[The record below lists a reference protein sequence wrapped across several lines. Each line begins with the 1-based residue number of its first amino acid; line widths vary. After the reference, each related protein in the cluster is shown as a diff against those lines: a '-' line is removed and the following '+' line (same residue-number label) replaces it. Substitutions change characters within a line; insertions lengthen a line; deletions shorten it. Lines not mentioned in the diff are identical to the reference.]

1 MTKYFN
7 NKKLKYFYNKKRTPL
22 NAQKENKRIDK
33 RMPCQLCNDTAHAL
47 KNCDSE
53 RRQQIIREVTEYEL
67 SHKLDM
73 EIQSEFLQK
82 YKIAELKMVCWHL
95 HTYAQGNK
103 TMLIANIIG
112 KMFTRRVYQSE
123 MLGGDEILG
132 NEEMTNRILSR
143 LSEDDLDTIDRQYMN
158 KNEYMQNASREVSL
172 NIISSKIWYTTKAF
186 YKICYG
192 INRKGVSK
200 ELYMEAVG
208 LMRHTNNIVQAV
220 TIYENREG
228 EKCVRVNWEYDD
240 IGYFIEIKME
250 RIGQLTR
257 ILRNHPER
265 FISQQMAIINREH
278 SSSSTSHLK
287 KLEIAMSIIGCMDET
302 ECAVCL
308 DKKEIMRLGCSHEYC
323 EECIVG
329 IAKSRT
335 KSFINCPLCRS
346 EVTEIQVA
354 SEERKRYLL
363 QELMAV

>member
-1 MTKYFN
+1 M
-7 NKKLKYFYNKKRTPL
+7 
-22 NAQKENKRIDK
+22 
-33 RMPCQLCNDTAHAL
+33 CNDTAHAL
-47 KNCDSE
+47 KSCDSE
-53 RRQQIIREVTEYEL
+53 RRMQIIREVTEYES

-82 YKIAELKMVCWHL
+82 YKVAELKMVCWHL
-95 HTYAQGNK
+95 PTYAQGTKN
-103 TMLIANIIG
+103 MLIANIVG
-112 KMFTRRVYQSE
+112 KMFTTRVYQSE
-123 MLGGDEILG
+123 MLSGDEILG
-132 NEEMTNRILSR
+132 NEEMSNRILSR

-158 KNEYMQNASREVSL
+158 KNEYMRNASQEVSL

-208 LMRHTNNIVQAV
+208 LMRHTNNLVQAV
-220 TIYENREG
+220 TIYENEEG

-250 RIGQLTR
+250 RIAQLTR

-265 FISQQMAIINREH
+265 FITQQIAINRE
-278 SSSSTSHLK
+278 TSHLK
-287 KLEIAMSIIGCMDET
+287 KLEIAMSITGCMDEN

-308 DKKEIMRLGCSHEYC
+308 EKREIVKLGCSHEYC
-323 EECIVG
+323 KECIVG

-354 SEERKRYLL
+354 SDEIRRDLL

>member
-1 MTKYFN
+1 
-7 NKKLKYFYNKKRTPL
+7 
-22 NAQKENKRIDK
+22 
-33 RMPCQLCNDTAHAL
+33 MPCQLCNDTAHAL
-47 KNCDSE
+47 KSCDSE
-53 RRQQIIREVTEYEL
+53 RRRQIIREVTAYEL

-82 YKIAELKMVCWHL
+82 YKMAELKMICWHL
-95 HTYAQGNK
+95 KTYAQGNK
-103 TMLIANIIG
+103 NMLIANIIG
-112 KMFTRRVYQSE
+112 KMFTNRVYQSE
-123 MLGGDEILG
+123 TLSGEEILG
-132 NEEMTNRILSR
+132 NEEMSNRILSR
-143 LSEDDLDTIDRQYMN
+143 LSEEDLDTIDRQYMN
-158 KNEYMQNASREVSL
+158 KNEYMRNASLEVSL

-208 LMRHTNNIVQAV
+208 LMRHTNNIVHAV
-220 TIYENREG
+220 TIYENEEG

-250 RIGQLTR
+250 RIGQLAR

-265 FISQQMAIINREH
+265 FIAQQMAINREP
-278 SSSSTSHLK
+278 SSTSHLK
-287 KLEIAMSIIGCMDET
+287 KLEIAMSITGCKEEN

-308 DKKEIMRLGCSHEYC
+308 DKKEIVRLGCSHEYC

-335 KSFINCPLCRS
+335 KSFIKCPLCRS

-354 SEERKRYLL
+354 SEEIKRDLL